1 MQIHKH
7 RAAKWLK
14 QVLSNQRYS
23 NELMGDLA
31 KKNLDK
37 EDAFEVGAH
46 RQQLFVVKKLHI
58 CLSIERSRSN
68 ISHLLLCEPSHLAL
82 VPVQRMRGQ
91 VGS

>member
-7 RAAKWLK
+7 RATKWLK

-31 KKNLDK
+31 KKHLDG
-37 EDAFEVGAH
+37 EDAFEVVAK

-58 CLSIERSRSN
+58 CLSMSAHDQTSAICSCLN
-68 ISHLLLCEPSHLAL
+68 QAI
-82 VPVQRMRGQ
+82 
-91 VGS
+91 